1 MLMNGVNKMAY
12 FPFFTDITDKKAV
25 IAGGGQTA
33 LRKAEILLSF
43 GADVTVI
50 SPEFVTGFDSLI
62 KNNKNLTLIKRKFD
76 ISDIDGTFMV
86 VAATNDNTL
95 NEQISKKCFELKIPV
110 NVVDNTPLCSFIFP
124 SIVKQQDI
132 VCGIS
137 SGGKSPVITQYIKEE
152 IIKFMP
158 YFLGDINNRMGEIR
172 EAVKQKINSQK
183 LRGKTMRRIFE
194 TLLKSRNLSS
204 DKEINEIINSMG
216 DKNDIN

>member
-1 MLMNGVNKMAY
+1 MNGGNKMAY
-12 FPFFTDITDKKAV
+12 FPFFTDITNKKAV

-50 SPEFVTGFDSLI
+50 SPEFVTGFDSL
-62 KNNKNLTLIKRKFD
+62 KRSNENLLLIKRKFV
-76 ISDIDGTFMV
+76 ITDIDEAFMV
-86 VAATNDNTL
+86 VAATNDNSL
-95 NEQISKKCFELKIPV
+95 NEQISKSCFELKIPV

-124 SIVKQQDI
+124 SIVRQQDI

-172 EAVKQKINSQK
+172 DRVKQKINSQK
-183 LRGKTMRRIFE
+183 LRAKTMKCIFE

>member
-1 MLMNGVNKMAY
+1 MAY
-12 FPFFTDITDKKAV
+12 FPFFTDITNKKAV

-43 GADVTVI
+43 GADVTVV
-50 SPEFVTGFDSLI
+50 SPEFVSGFESL
-62 KNNKNLTLIKRKFD
+62 KRSNENLMLIKRKFV
-76 ISDIDGTFMV
+76 ITDIDEAFMV
-86 VAATNDNTL
+86 VAATNDNSL
-95 NEQISKKCFELKIPV
+95 NEQISKSCFELKIPV

-124 SIVKQQDI
+124 SIVRQQDI

-172 EAVKQKINSQK
+172 DRVKQKINSQK
-183 LRGKTMRRIFE
+183 LRAKTMKCIFE

-204 DKEINEIINSMG
+204 DNEINEIINSMG

>member
-1 MLMNGVNKMAY
+1 MAY
-12 FPFFTDITDKKAV
+12 FPFFTDITNKKAV

-43 GADVTVI
+43 GADVTVV
-50 SPEFVTGFDSLI
+50 SPEFVSGFESL
-62 KNNKNLTLIKRKFD
+62 KRSNKNLLLKKRKFV
-76 ISDIDGTFMV
+76 ITDIDEAFMV
-86 VAATNDNTL
+86 VAATNDNSL
-95 NEQISKKCFELKIPV
+95 NEQISKSCFELKIPV

-124 SIVKQQDI
+124 SIVRQQDI

-172 EAVKQKINSQK
+172 DRVKQKINSQK
-183 LRGKTMRRIFE
+183 LRAKTMKCIFE

-204 DKEINEIINSMG
+204 DNEINEIINSMG

>member
-1 MLMNGVNKMAY
+1 MAY
-12 FPFFTDITDKKAV
+12 FPFFTDITNKKAV

-43 GADVTVI
+43 GADVTVV
-50 SPEFVTGFDSLI
+50 SPEFVSGFESL
-62 KNNKNLTLIKRKFD
+62 KRSNENLMLIKRKFV
-76 ISDIDGTFMV
+76 ITDIDEAFMV
-86 VAATNDNTL
+86 VAATNDNSL
-95 NEQISKKCFELKIPV
+95 NEQISKSCFELKIPV

-124 SIVKQQDI
+124 SIVRQQDI

-158 YFLGDINNRMGEIR
+158 CFLGDINNRMGEIR
-172 EAVKQKINSQK
+172 DKVKQKINSQK
-183 LRGKTMRRIFE
+183 LRAKTMKRIFE

>member
-1 MLMNGVNKMAY
+1 MAY
-12 FPFFTDITDKKAV
+12 FPFFTDITNKKAV

-43 GADVTVI
+43 GADVTVV
-50 SPEFVTGFDSLI
+50 SPEFVSGFESL
-62 KNNKNLTLIKRKFD
+62 KRSNENLMLIKRKFV
-76 ISDIDGTFMV
+76 ITDIDEAFMV
-86 VAATNDNTL
+86 VAATNDNSL
-95 NEQISKKCFELKIPV
+95 NEQISKSCFELKIPV

-124 SIVKQQDI
+124 SIVRQQDI

-172 EAVKQKINSQK
+172 DRVKQKINSQK
-183 LRGKTMRRIFE
+183 LRAKTMKRIFE

-204 DKEINEIINSMG
+204 DKEISEIINSMG

>member
-1 MLMNGVNKMAY
+1 MAY
-12 FPFFTDITDKKAV
+12 FPFFTDITNKKAV

-43 GADVTVI
+43 GADVTVV
-50 SPEFVTGFDSLI
+50 SPEFVSGFESL
-62 KNNKNLTLIKRKFD
+62 KRSNENLMLIKRKFV
-76 ISDIDGTFMV
+76 ITDIDEAFMV

-95 NEQISKKCFELKIPV
+95 NEQISKSCFELKIPV

-124 SIVKQQDI
+124 SIVRQQDI

-172 EAVKQKINSQK
+172 DRVKQKINSQK
-183 LRGKTMRRIFE
+183 LRAKTMKCIFE

>member
-1 MLMNGVNKMAY
+1 MAY
-12 FPFFTDITDKKAV
+12 FPFFTDITNKKAV

-43 GADVTVI
+43 GADVTVV
-50 SPEFVTGFDSLI
+50 SPEFVSGFESL
-62 KNNKNLTLIKRKFD
+62 KRSNENLLLKKRKFV
-76 ISDIDGTFMV
+76 ITDIDEAFMV
-86 VAATNDNTL
+86 VAATNDNSL
-95 NEQISKKCFELKIPV
+95 NEQISKSCFELKIPV

-124 SIVKQQDI
+124 SIVRQQDI

-158 YFLGDINNRMGEIR
+158 CFLGDINNRMGEIR
-172 EAVKQKINSQK
+172 DRVKQKINSQK
-183 LRGKTMRRIFE
+183 LRAKTMKRIFE

-204 DKEINEIINSMG
+204 DNEISEIINSMG

>member
-1 MLMNGVNKMAY
+1 MLMNGGNKMAY
-12 FPFFTDITDKKAV
+12 FPFFTDITGQKAV
-25 IAGGGQTA
+25 IAGGGETA
-33 LRKAEILLSF
+33 LRKAEILISF
-43 GADVTVI
+43 GACVTVV
-50 SPEFVTGFDSLI
+50 SPEFVSGFDSL
-62 KNNKNLTLIKRKFD
+62 KRNNENLMIIKRKFV
-76 ISDIDGTFMV
+76 ISDIDGAFMV
-86 VAATNDNTL
+86 VAATNDNNL
-95 NEQISKKCFELKIPV
+95 NEQISKICFELKIPV

-158 YFLGDINNRMGEIR
+158 HFLGDINNRMGEIR
-172 EAVKQKINSQK
+172 EAVKLKIDSQK
-183 LRGKTMRRIFE
+183 LRAQTMRQIFK

-204 DKEINEIINSMG
+204 NEEINEIINSMG

>member
-1 MLMNGVNKMAY
+1 MAY
-12 FPFFTDITDKKAV
+12 FPFFTDITNKKAV

-33 LRKAEILLSF
+33 LRKAEILLSS
-43 GADVTVI
+43 GADVTVV
-50 SPEFVTGFDSLI
+50 SPEFVSGFESL
-62 KNNKNLTLIKRKFD
+62 KRSNENLLLIKRKFV
-76 ISDIDGTFMV
+76 ITDIDEAFMV

-95 NEQISKKCFELKIPV
+95 NEQISKTCFELKIPV

-172 EAVKQKINSQK
+172 DRVKQKINSQK
-183 LRGKTMRRIFE
+183 LRAKTMKCIFE